1 MKEKL
6 LRNLYW
12 DKELSLREIGFLLGV
27 SDDKIRYWMIKFKIP
42 RRLNYELKR
51 TSDHEQLLRE
61 LYWDKELSLSCT
73 AHELGVGVT
82 TVRSWMSKFGIPH
95 RSISDAKKGHT
106 VSKEARIKLSRA
118 NKGRNHPGYG
128 KPRSE
133 ETRRKIGEPQKGK
146 KNHMYGKHHTD
157 ETKRKLSK
165 VLKGKTRS
173 LKTRRKISEANTGS
187 RHPNWQG
194 GKSFEPY
201 PVEFNEKLKRSI
213 KKRDNNICQICRKA
227 GKGVHHID
235 YNKEN
240 CDSSNLVTLCTSC
253 HQKTNYNHEKWMR
266 YFRTV
271 LLQPP
276 PMELI
281 I

>member
-1 MKEKL
+1 MNEKL
-6 LRNLYW
+6 LRSLYW
-12 DKELSLREIGFLLGV
+12 DKKMTLREIGSLLKYH
-27 SDDKIRYWMIKFKIP
+27 SESIRQWMIKFGIP
-42 RRLNYELKR
+42 RRLNYELKM
-51 TSDHEQLLRE
+51 TSDHEQLLRG

-73 AHELGVGVT
+73 AHELGVGVS
-82 TVRSWMSKFGIPH
+82 TVRSWMIKFKIPH

-106 VSKEARIKLSRA
+106 VSKEARIKLSKA
-118 NKGRNHPGYG
+118 NLGENNPNYG
-128 KPRSE
+128 KPRLDT
-133 ETRRKIGEPQKGK
+133 TRRKIGEAQKGK
-146 KNHMYGKHHTD
+146 KNHMYGKHLTD
-157 ETKRKLSK
+157 KTKRKLSK

-173 LKTRRKISEANTGS
+173 LETRRKISEANIGS

-213 KKRDNNICQICRKA
+213 RKRDNNICQICWKA

-240 CDSSNLVTLCTSC
+240 YGPSNLVTLCTSC
-253 HQKTNYNHEKWMR
+253 HQKTNYNHEKWMG

-271 LLQPP
+271 LPQLQPVEM
-276 PMELI
+276 ME
-281 I
+281 